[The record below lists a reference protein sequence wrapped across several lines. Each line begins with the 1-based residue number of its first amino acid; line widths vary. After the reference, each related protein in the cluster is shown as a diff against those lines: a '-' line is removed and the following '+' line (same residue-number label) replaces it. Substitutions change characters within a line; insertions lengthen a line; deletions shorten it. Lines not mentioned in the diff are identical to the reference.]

1 MQKVKVKVSP
11 KYQVVIP
18 KAVREEL
25 KIQVGQEL
33 LVYVHEGKLHLD
45 PPRSIKE
52 LRGLARGIRW
62 ESADRDR
69 NDRF

>member
-1 MQKVKVKVSP
+1 MTRLKVKVSP

-18 KAVREEL
+18 KEVREEL
-25 KIQVGQEL
+25 QIKPGQEL
-33 LVYVHEGKLHLD
+33 LVSVSDGKVHLD

-52 LRGLARGIRW
+52 LYGMAKGMKWR
-62 ESADRDR
+62 DDYRDR